1 MNKCPRCKN
10 ENLKEEYRYC
20 PICGA
25 LIDREMAGATVE
37 ILKGMMTLYKEKECE
52 DAEEE
57 SYKLLV
63 VGALGAAIRELERTA
78 QEVPVQKLEE

>member
-1 MNKCPRCKN
+1 MNKCPRCEN

-37 ILKGMMTLYKEKECE
+37 I
-52 DAEEE
+52 
-57 SYKLLV
+57 
-63 VGALGAAIRELERTA
+63 
-78 QEVPVQKLEE
+78 